1 MNVGI
6 LTMLE
11 GAWMARGLLMKCDWL
26 LPNLQNSR
34 NLGNLPVR
42 SDAI

>member
-6 LTMLE
+6 LTMLK

-26 LPNLQNSR
+26 LPK
-34 NLGNLPVR
+34 VTKF
-42 SDAI
+42 